1 MQLIPGFSESSPTDK
16 VLETITESQET
27 LTILSGVG
35 GLCLL
40 AGMALLVIS
49 KGTTG
54 WRPLIGGVLLILL
67 NYMVARYA
75 DWIFIP
81 VIIATGC
88 ISAAWGWRVIL
99 SIKRNAI
106 MFSSLLGTVF
116 YSVVIFMAG
125 ALIGT
130 PMWHWMKTKMPWS

>member
-88 ISAAWGWRVIL
+88 ISATWGWRVIL
-99 SIKRNAI
+99 SIKKERNN
-106 MFSSLLGTVF
+106 V
-116 YSVVIFMAG
+116 
-125 ALIGT
+125 
-130 PMWHWMKTKMPWS
+130 